1 MKVKEKERE
10 PMFCGRCGTP
20 IPEGGL
26 FCPRCGAKAEV
37 PAQPDPIPVPQE
49 PPVDTAAPVPE
60 EPPVAAPAEPE
71 VVPPAEEAVPPV
83 QEEPVFFAQ
92 GEPVIPQDF
101 AAVPEEPLPEKPK
114 RKSKRLLFTVI
125 AAVLVVALLAGG
137 LVYAFVLRDSDGPLE
152 AAFHNTG
159 EQFRALLENCDT
171 LNKVLDNVTEITE
184 AGKGSVLLNTTF
196 AESYV
201 SMDLSVQ
208 LDYDQKKNEAGG
220 EVSFSAPGYIPE
232 LAVRL
237 YSNEDELR
245 IAAPELLK
253 DTYSISLKDF
263 PEKLANSALGEMLGV
278 DDELEVSEFLQ
289 SFGGTSQVP
298 DFFSLYGDEV
308 KAIEDSVE
316 VTETDKKIPGAKGD
330 LTVYSVTVDWDA
342 VSELIKAVVKDTMNV
357 EDLNLS
363 VTNEDVDRAIDEAIA
378 EIANSGVVLLIGVN
392 SDDCVT
398 AVYFALEEE
407 DTELLLLFEGK
418 ENIWNEVTLIIDGD
432 TAAKGYFEPTK
443 DGFRFEIEADGESL
457 VLECDDRAGEL
468 VLSIPYGDSYSI
480 RYDAEDNGAAF
491 YADLPIEGQTIPMEL
506 HLMPLQKIDRLSGD
520 AVDLLSLSEN
530 GLKMILVELY
540 SNLQKL

>member
-1 MKVKEKERE
+1 
-10 PMFCGRCGTP
+10 MFCGRCGTP

-26 FCPRCGAKAEV
+26 FCPRCGAKADV

-49 PPVDTAAPVPE
+49 PSVDTATPVPE
-60 EPPVAAPAEPE
+60 EPPVAAAPAEPE

-83 QEEPVFFAQ
+83 QEEPVFFEQ
-92 GEPVIPQDF
+92 SEPVIPQDF
-101 AAVPEEPLPEKPK
+101 AAVPEEPQPEKPK

-171 LNKVLDNVTEITE
+171 LNKVLDNVSEITE
-184 AGKGSVLLNTTF
+184 AGKGSVLLNTTV

-245 IAAPELLK
+245 FAAPELLK

-278 DDELEVSEFLQ
+278 DDELAVSGVMSQ
-289 SFGGTSQVP
+289 SFANTNLMTS
-298 DFFSLYGDEV
+298 LEDEIQAV
-308 KAIEDSVE
+308 TDSVE
-316 VTETDKKIPGAKGD
+316 ATETDKKIPGAKGD

-342 VSELIKAVVKDTMNV
+342 VGDLMKAYATSVVASMQYGGSA
-357 EDLNLS
+357 EDMD
-363 VTNEDVDRAIDEAIA
+363 EEVDEIIA
-378 EIANSGVVLLIGVN
+378 EIKSTKVEVLVGVN
-392 SDDCVT
+392 KDDCVT
-398 AVYFALEEE
+398 AVYLGIGDDAEA
-407 DTELLLLFEGK
+407 LLLFEGK

-432 TAAKGYFEPTK
+432 VVAKGYFEPTK

-491 YADLPIEGQTIPMEL
+491 YADLPIEGQIIPMEL

-540 SNLQKL
+540 SNLQKLQ

>member
-1 MKVKEKERE
+1 M
-10 PMFCGRCGTP
+10 
-20 IPEGGL
+20 
-26 FCPRCGAKAEV
+26 
-37 PAQPDPIPVPQE
+37 
-49 PPVDTAAPVPE
+49 DTAAPVPE
-60 EPPVAAPAEPE
+60 EPPVAAAPAEPE

-101 AAVPEEPLPEKPK
+101 AAVPEEPQSEKPK
-114 RKSKRLLFTVI
+114 RKSKRLLFAVI

-171 LNKVLDNVTEITE
+171 LNKVLDNVSEITE
-184 AGKGSVLLNTTF
+184 AGKGSVLLNTTV

-245 IAAPELLK
+245 FAAPELLK

-278 DDELEVSEFLQ
+278 DDELAVSGVMSQ
-289 SFGGTSQVP
+289 SFANTNLMTS
-298 DFFSLYGDEV
+298 LEDEIQAV
-308 KAIEDSVE
+308 TDSVE
-316 VTETDKKIPGAKGD
+316 ATETDKKIPGAKGD

-342 VSELIKAVVKDTMNV
+342 VGDLMKAYATSVVASMQYGGSA
-357 EDLNLS
+357 EDMD
-363 VTNEDVDRAIDEAIA
+363 EEVDEIIA
-378 EIANSGVVLLIGVN
+378 EIKSTKVEVLVGVN
-392 SDDCVT
+392 KDDCVT
-398 AVYFALEEE
+398 AVYLGIGDDAEA
-407 DTELLLLFEGK
+407 LLLFEGK

-540 SNLQKL
+540 SNLQKLQ

>member
-1 MKVKEKERE
+1 
-10 PMFCGRCGTP
+10 MFCGRCGTP

-26 FCPRCGAKAEV
+26 FCPRCGAKADV

-49 PPVDTAAPVPE
+49 PSVDTATPVPE
-60 EPPVAAPAEPE
+60 EPPVAAAPAEPE

-83 QEEPVFFAQ
+83 QEEPVFFEQ
-92 GEPVIPQDF
+92 SEPVIPQDF
-101 AAVPEEPLPEKPK
+101 AAVPEEPQPEKPK

-171 LNKVLDNVTEITE
+171 LNKVLDNVSEITE
-184 AGKGSVLLNTTF
+184 AGKGSVLLNTTV

-245 IAAPELLK
+245 FAAPELLK

-278 DDELEVSEFLQ
+278 DDELAVSGVMSQ
-289 SFGGTSQVP
+289 SFANTNLMTS
-298 DFFSLYGDEV
+298 LEDEIQAV
-308 KAIEDSVE
+308 TDSVE
-316 VTETDKKIPGAKGD
+316 ATETDKKIPGAKGD

-342 VSELIKAVVKDTMNV
+342 VGDLMKAYATSVVASMQYGGSA
-357 EDLNLS
+357 EDMD
-363 VTNEDVDRAIDEAIA
+363 EEVDEIIA
-378 EIANSGVVLLIGVN
+378 EIKSTKVEVLVGVN
-392 SDDCVT
+392 KDDCVT
-398 AVYFALEEE
+398 AVYLGIGDDAEA
-407 DTELLLLFEGK
+407 LLLFEGK

-432 TAAKGYFEPTK
+432 IAAKGYFEPTK

-457 VLECDDRAGEL
+457 VLEGDDRAGEL

-480 RYDAEDNGAAF
+480 RYDAEDNSAAF
-491 YADLPIEGQTIPMEL
+491 YADLPIEGQTIPLEL

-540 SNLQKL
+540 SNLQKLQ

>member
-1 MKVKEKERE
+1 
-10 PMFCGRCGTP
+10 MFCGRCGTP

-60 EPPVAAPAEPE
+60 EPPVAAAPAEPE

-101 AAVPEEPLPEKPK
+101 AAVPEEPQSEKPK
-114 RKSKRLLFTVI
+114 RKSKRLLFAVI

-184 AGKGSVLLNTTF
+184 AGKGSVLLNTTV

-245 IAAPELLK
+245 FAAPELLK

-278 DDELEVSEFLQ
+278 DDELAVSGVMSQ
-289 SFGGTSQVP
+289 SFANTNLMTS
-298 DFFSLYGDEV
+298 LEDEIQAV
-308 KAIEDSVE
+308 TDSVE
-316 VTETDKKIPGAKGD
+316 ATETDKKIPGAKGD

-342 VSELIKAVVKDTMNV
+342 VGDLMKAYATSVVASMQYGGSA
-357 EDLNLS
+357 EDMD
-363 VTNEDVDRAIDEAIA
+363 EEVDEIIA
-378 EIANSGVVLLIGVN
+378 EIKSTKVEVLVGVN
-392 SDDCVT
+392 KDDCVT
-398 AVYFALEEE
+398 AVYLGIGDDAEA
-407 DTELLLLFEGK
+407 LLLFEGK

-432 TAAKGYFEPTK
+432 VAAKGYFEPTK

-491 YADLPIEGQTIPMEL
+491 YADLPIEGQIIPMEL

-540 SNLQKL
+540 SNLQKLQ

>member
-1 MKVKEKERE
+1 
-10 PMFCGRCGTP
+10 MFCGRCGTP

-26 FCPRCGAKAEV
+26 FCPRCGAKADV

-49 PPVDTAAPVPE
+49 PSADAAAPVPE
-60 EPPVAAPAEPE
+60 EPPVAAAPAEPE
-71 VVPPAEEAVPPV
+71 TVPPAEEAVPPV

-92 GEPVIPQDF
+92 DEPVIPQDF
-101 AAVPEEPLPEKPK
+101 AAVPEEPQPEKPK
-114 RKSKRLLFTVI
+114 RKSKRLLFAVI

-152 AAFHNTG
+152 TAFHNTG
-159 EQFRALLENCDT
+159 EQFRTLLENCDT

-184 AGKGSVLLNTTF
+184 AGKCSLLLD
-196 AESYV
+196 ASIVDSYV
-201 SMDLSVQ
+201 SVDFSVRY
-208 LDYDQKKNEAGG
+208 DIDQKKNEAGG
-220 EVSFSAPGYIPE
+220 EVKFSAPGYIPE

-237 YSNEDELR
+237 YANEDELR
-245 IAAPELLK
+245 LAAPELLK
-253 DTYSISLKDF
+253 DTYSISLKNF
-263 PEKLANSALGEMLGV
+263 PEKLANSALGKMLGV
-278 DDELEVSEFLQ
+278 DDELAVSEFLQ

-298 DFFSLYGDEV
+298 DFFSLYGDEA

-342 VSELIKAVVKDTMNV
+342 ISELIKAVVKDTMNV
-357 EDLNLS
+357 DDLNLS

-392 SDDCVT
+392 KDDCVT
-398 AVYFALEEE
+398 AVYLGIGDDAEA
-407 DTELLLLFEGK
+407 LLLFEGK

-432 TAAKGYFEPTK
+432 IAAKGYFEPTK

-491 YADLPIEGQTIPMEL
+491 YADLPIEGQSIPLEL

-530 GLKMILVELY
+530 GLKMILIELY
-540 SNLQKL
+540 GNLQKLQ